1 MTSDAPAPA
10 FSRIPHAPRS
20 DDPAAL
26 ESLAE
31 ALAAVDYSYDGVLA
45 LLGEGPFQAMA
56 RDQIAPAR
64 HRVRTIL
71 AGTAAMPDGA
81 RITAGRRRLAGAV
94 DFFLLAGT
102 LSAEA
107 LDATLGE
114 GAARLLDHL
123 GFLAPAADSS
133 ETAAPG
139 APAAAPRY
147 RAAFDLR
154 PHSADDGTDL
164 WVASDLGAHQHPG
177 ALPADHVLGIGQA
190 SLTLAQITERRPADT
205 ALDLGTGCGIQTF
218 HLLAHVRHVTAT
230 DLSERALA
238 FTRFNLVLNAA
249 ALDLDPAHPEERVR
263 LLRGSLLEPVAGERF
278 ELIVSNPPFV
288 ITPRTPGEDPQRRYT
303 YRDGGMAGDQLVERL
318 VRELP
323 GHLVPGGRAQLLA
336 NWEIPATAPGQQAEW
351 DTRPRQWVGTET
363 EAWFVQREELT
374 PEGYAQTWLRDASQ
388 QRDPAAYEEA
398 FLAYLEDFAARGV
411 AAVGFGM
418 VWLRRPAGADAP
430 GAPTAG
436 GLRRFEEIT
445 HPLQQPL
452 APFLTAAVAA
462 HDAVAGLDDAALRE
476 QHLTV
481 AEDVTEERHQRPG
494 AEHPGVILLRQGA
507 GFRRTELLSTQ
518 DAGFVSACDG
528 ELSVGQILDALG
540 ALLGWEGPEPAA
552 DLLARVR
559 TLVERGFLVLPGAA
573 ADTQTAAD

>member
-1 MTSDAPAPA
+1 MTSDAPA

-45 LLGEGPFQAMA
+45 LLGEGPFEAMA

-81 RITAGRRRLAGAV
+81 RVTAGRRRLAGAV

-123 GFLAPAADSS
+123 GFLTPASEDPETDAPD
-133 ETAAPG
+133 

-190 SLTLAQITERRPADT
+190 SLTLAQITERRPVDT

-218 HLLAHVRHVTAT
+218 HLLAHARHVTAT

-249 ALDLDPAHPEERVR
+249 ALGLDPAHPEQRVR
-263 LLRGSLLEPVAGERF
+263 LLRGSLLEPVAGQRF

-288 ITPRTPGEDPQRRYT
+288 ITPRTPGEDPRRRYT

-323 GHLVPGGRAQLLA
+323 EHLVPGGRAQLLA
-336 NWEIPATAPGQQAEW
+336 NWEIPATAPGQQADW
-351 DTRPRQWVGTET
+351 DTRPRQWVGAET

-418 VWLRRPAGADAP
+418 VWLRRPAESEAPADAE
-430 GAPTAG
+430 GRA
-436 GLRRFEEIT
+436 LRRFEEIT

-462 HDAVAGLDDAALRE
+462 HDAAASLDDAALRE

-481 AEDVTEERHQRPG
+481 GEDVTEERHQRPG

-540 ALLGWEGPEPAA
+540 ALLGWEGPDPAVA
-552 DLLARVR
+552 LLARVR
-559 TLVERGFLVLPGAA
+559 TLVERGFLVLPETTSGAA
-573 ADTQTAAD
+573 PAAG